1 MSIHLWRL
9 VANLVCRTTKLDS
22 LALFIQQT

>member
-1 MSIHLWRL
+1 

-22 LALFIQQT
+22 LARFIQQT